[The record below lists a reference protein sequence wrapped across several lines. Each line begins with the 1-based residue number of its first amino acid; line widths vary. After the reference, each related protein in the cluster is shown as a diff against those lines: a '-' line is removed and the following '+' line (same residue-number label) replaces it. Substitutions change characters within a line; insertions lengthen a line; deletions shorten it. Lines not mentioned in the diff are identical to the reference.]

1 MFTGVVVTSSWGSD
15 WCQAECRNSILT
27 KAFIFCRHDPWKN
40 IMAIAKKENVLC
52 VSGRRRAP
60 SVKKQRCFLR
70 AVTKIDPGWHAPVCR
85 LQLTRNGKFVWVVCF
100 AIISE
105 IQKNISIARWSYLD
119 DSRTIKQADKSD
131 KSIQESAVHLM
142 GFFSNSSDVV

>member
-1 MFTGVVVTSSWGSD
+1 
-15 WCQAECRNSILT
+15 
-27 KAFIFCRHDPWKN
+27 
-40 IMAIAKKENVLC
+40 MAIAKKENVLC

-100 AIISE
+100 AVISE
-105 IQKNISIARWSYLD
+105 IHQKYQYRPMVLPRRQQNNQA
-119 DSRTIKQADKSD
+119 SRQK
-131 KSIQESAVHLM
+131 
-142 GFFSNSSDVV
+142 